1 MGAARISEAL
11 VLDIESCDCLAGC
24 PGCGA
29 IAQGHGRMVVE
40 VIDAPGAG
48 TPVRIRWHNTVLD
61 MPRAHLPDRD
71 LHRAEPL
78 GVRPQGVARHPG
90 DPLSD
95 WSAALRESHHLRP
108 GPITRNHVEHC
119 MLLITAG
126 LDTSP
131 TLNYEDP
138 LQPTE
143 HQRTD
148 MAEYPRE
155 RAKRLAPFTS
165 SF

>member
-29 IAQGHGRMVVE
+29 ITQGHGRMVVE

-61 MPRAHLPDRD
+61 MQRAHLPDRD

-78 GVRPQGVARHPG
+78 GMCSPDATGCPG
-90 DPLSD
+90 DPLGD
-95 WSAALRESHHLRP
+95 WSAALRGSNHLWL
-108 GPITRNHVEHC
+108 GPTTQHHVEYRVVPYRVVSASH
-119 MLLITAG
+119 I
-126 LDTSP
+126 
-131 TLNYEDP
+131 
-138 LQPTE
+138 
-143 HQRTD
+143 
-148 MAEYPRE
+148 
-155 RAKRLAPFTS
+155 
-165 SF
+165 